1 MLKKS
6 RIIIMSIIVFAIIIG
21 YAFQLMQDQV
31 VNGDTYRNQAA
42 KSTVGTMSIVAPRG
56 EILDRYGR
64 VLATS
69 TIGYSIV
76 IERPFFPSSSQ
87 LKQQNDELLELTNLI
102 GQDGGLWEDSLPIST
117 SVPYKYNANSKSQEK
132 SLIKYINTN
141 KAKKAASLPTDAS
154 ASAVMDALKVIY
166 KTQGYSETQQ
176 RTLCGIR
183 YEMADK
189 DFSYTNIY
197 TLAQNVSFN
206 AVTKIDERSMSLP
219 GVAVQQVPVRNYPD
233 GTIAPNIVGLTGP
246 IQAAQLAEY
255 KSKGYS
261 ADDIIGQFGIE
272 ESMENYLHGT
282 NGTQQ
287 VEMNSNGDVASTSV
301 VTQAKPGDNI
311 VLTIDD
317 DLQVDLQNM
326 LPQIIQQIKQTAVA
340 TNTPGANAKGAAAV
354 VLNVKTGEVLAM
366 ANYPTFDLNT
376 YNKDYSSLANNPLNP
391 LYNRSIQGTYTP
403 GSTFK
408 PIMAVSGLMNGVI
421 TSNTKW
427 NLPSYFTIGTGAT
440 AWTGKDDEGM
450 SRPNTDVETALAVS
464 SNIFFF
470 TLGNLLGINRIDA
483 TANIFGIGQ
492 KTGIELPGESSGQ
505 MSSIA
510 EKKVRG
516 LPWYPADSAQASI
529 GQLDTVI
536 TPLQLANY
544 VSTLVKGGT
553 QYQVHVVKQ
562 INSYDNSK
570 ILVNNSNP
578 TIKSKTVIPASII
591 NTVKQ
596 GMLAVTEGGGTA
608 YSVFGNFKMQIG
620 GKTGTAQIN
629 LNNGYNGVFIC
640 FAPFNDPEIAIA
652 TVVEYGH
659 NGFQTAPVA
668 KEAIQKYFN
677 LDANGN
683 PIVGT
688 VSSTKIG
695 TLLQ

>member
-6 RIIIMSIIVFAIIIG
+6 RIIIMSVIVFAVIIG
-21 YAFQLMQDQV
+21 YVFQLMQDQV
-31 VNGDTYRNQAA
+31 VNGESYRNQAA
-42 KSTVGTMSIVAPRG
+42 KSTVGTMSIIAPRG

-76 IERPFFPSSSQ
+76 IERPFFPSSSE
-87 LKQQNDELLELTNLI
+87 LKQQNDELLELTSLI
-102 GQDGGLWEDSLPIST
+102 GQDGGTWEDSLPIST
-117 SVPYKYNANSKSQEK
+117 TTPFTYNANSKSQVK
-132 SLIKYINTN
+132 SLIKYINAN
-141 KAKKAASLPTDAS
+141 QSKKAAILPANATA
-154 ASAVMDALKVIY
+154 ATAIDALAAIY
-166 KTQGYSETQQ
+166 KTQGYSEVQQ

-183 YEMADK
+183 FEMADK

-206 AVTKIDERSMSLP
+206 AVTKIEERSMDLP
-219 GVAVQQVPVRNYPD
+219 GVVVQQVPVRNYPD
-233 GTIAPNIVGLTGP
+233 GTIAPNVVGLTGP

-287 VEMNSNGDVASTSV
+287 VEMNSNGDVSSTSV

-326 LPQIIQQIKQTAVA
+326 LPQIVQQIKQQAVA
-340 TNTPGANAKGAAAV
+340 TNTPGADAKGAAAV

-366 ANYPTFDLNT
+366 ANYPSFDLNT
-376 YNKDYSSLANNPLNP
+376 YNKDYSSLANDPLKP

-408 PIMAVSGLMNGVI
+408 PIVAVSGLMNGVI

-427 NLPSYFTIGTGAT
+427 NLPAYFTIGTGST
-440 AWTGKDDEGM
+440 AWTGKDDDNL

-464 SNIFFF
+464 SNVFFF
-470 TLGNLLGINRIDA
+470 TLGNMLGITKIDA
-483 TANIFGIGQ
+483 TANIFGIGE

-516 LPWYPADSAQASI
+516 LPWYPADSAQSSI

-536 TPLQLANY
+536 SPLQLANY
-544 VSTLVKGGT
+544 VSTLVKNGT

-562 INSYDNSK
+562 INSYDNTK
-570 ILVNNSNP
+570 ILVNNSTP
-578 TIKSKTVIPASII
+578 TIKSKTAIPASII
-591 NTVKQ
+591 DTVKQ
-596 GMLAVTEGGGTA
+596 GMGQVTEEGGTA
-608 YSVFGNFKMQIG
+608 AVVFKNFAMHIG
-620 GKTGTAQIN
+620 GKTGTAQLN

-640 FAPFNDPEIAIA
+640 FAPYDDPEIAIA

-659 NGFQTAPVA
+659 NGYQTAPVA

-677 LDANGN
+677 LDTNGN